1 MAKARQIRKRV
12 VAVKN
17 IRTITKTMEMIA
29 SARYRRAHDHAV
41 SARPYTDRVTD
52 LVGDLLA
59 EGGEKLDH
67 PLLHENEELK
77 KDVLL
82 VLTSNRGLCGGYN
95 ASVLALAIERFT
107 QLTKAGYQIA
117 LHVAGKRGIQYLR
130 SVGLEIAQTYTEL
143 DFLPSYAQ
151 IGRIAH
157 GLMQQFLDGKI
168 SGLEV
173 AYMQYLS
180 SGQQQPAISQILPL
194 SGIEPPKRLEPVG
207 RTVGVYDFSPSA
219 ETILRNLLPA
229 TVRLRLWQCFLDASV
244 TEQMMRSASMRA
256 ASDNADEMI
265 EELSLKHNRMRQA
278 QITSEL
284 AEIMGG
290 RAALE

>member
-1 MAKARQIRKRV
+1 MAKARKIRKHV
-12 VAVKN
+12 TAVKN

-29 SARYRRAHDHAV
+29 SARYRRAHDYAV

-59 EGGEKLDH
+59 GAGAGLDH
-67 PLLHENEELK
+67 PLLRGPTELR
-77 KDVLL
+77 KDVLM

-95 ASVLALAIERFT
+95 SSVLAVAIERFT
-107 QLTKAGYQIA
+107 QLTRNGYEII
-117 LHVAGKRGIQYLR
+117 LHVAGKRGAQYLK
-130 SVGLEIAQTYTEL
+130 SVGLPIARTYTEL
-143 DFLPSYAQ
+143 DFLPSYAEVGRLAQ
-151 IGRIAH
+151 ELMGDFLAGRI
-157 GLMQQFLDGKI
+157 
-168 SGLEV
+168 SGVEV

-194 SGIEPPKRLEPVG
+194 SGIEPPQRIEPVG
-207 RTVGVYDFSPSA
+207 RAVAPYEYSPSA

-244 TEQMMRSASMRA
+244 SEQKMRSSSMHA
-256 ASDNADEMI
+256 ATESADDMI
-265 EELSLKHNRMRQA
+265 GELTVKYNRTRQA

-290 RAALE
+290 RVGLE